1 MNDTG
6 RILMAAPTSAQGV
19 AAVTGIAKPS
29 LRNAAPPLP
38 DPSPRLVHAF
48 GEIAKR
54 MEGLPIVNTAL
65 VVEAVGFA
73 PWQGCWLGVM
83 VTPWFMNLV
92 LAPLEPAAWSPLAQG
107 EKRPYRF
114 PAGVYEFIGANDV
127 LAGEYQF
134 CSLFSPVLQFD
145 DQAAARM
152 VAELARTALFD
163 VENAERS
170 DMPEGNL
177 SPPPAPN
184 PTEPGPLARLEAA
197 LEKPQSK
204 RDFLR
209 GRWTD
214 KDRGHRG

>member
-6 RILMAAPTSAQGV
+6 RILTAAPSSPGTT
-19 AAVTGIAKPS
+19 AATGIATACGS
-29 LRNAAPPLP
+29 SAAATLV
-38 DPSPRLVHAF
+38 DPSPRFVRAF
-48 GEIAKR
+48 DEIAKR

-65 VVEAVGFA
+65 AVEAVGFA
-73 PWQGCWLGVM
+73 PWQGRWLGVM